1 MKKLVFPI
9 AVALAAVLM
18 QGKADAMEPAQI
30 KQILNMTRSNWISFR
45 NFNGRQLVYF
55 THLEAYAC
63 GIKEVRYSINSDA
76 LDKIWALQPCNPQKP
91 GVVEKERIWLSF
103 PLNSVKF
110 ASIQLTYTDGSRSEI
125 VRFTP

>member
-1 MKKLVFPI
+1 VKKLVFPI

-45 NFNGRQLVYF
+45 NFNGRQLIYF
-55 THLEAYAC
+55 THLETYTC
-63 GIKEVRYSINSDA
+63 GIKEVHYSINSNA
-76 LDKIWALQPCNPQKP
+76 LDKTWTLQPCNPQKP

-103 PLNSVKF
+103 PLNSVKS
-110 ASIQLTYTDGSRSEI
+110 AAVQLTFADGSKSEMA
-125 VRFTP
+125 RFTP